1 MIKKLMN
8 LIFGAKTAEATPAA
22 EAPYKVEPVVPLG
35 TEATIVT
42 PVPVSAGDV
51 PVTTAVLEVKSKFK
65 KAELDKKTK
74 AELLALAQ
82 ERGLEVKARAVK
94 DDLVKALLKS

>member
-8 LIFGAKTAEATPAA
+8 LIFGAKTAEPTPAA
-22 EAPYKVEPVVPLG
+22 EVPYKVEPAAPVAEV
-35 TEATIVT
+35 

-51 PVTTAVLEVKSKFK
+51 PVTTAVLEVKPKFK
-65 KAELDKKTK
+65 KADLDKKTK

-94 DDLVKALLKS
+94 EELVKALLKS

>member
-1 MIKKLMN
+1 MN
-8 LIFGAKTAEATPAA
+8 LIFGAKTAEPTTAP
-22 EAPYKVEPVVPLG
+22 EAPYKVEPVVPAG
-35 TEATIVT
+35 TEASVT
-42 PVPVSAGDV
+42 VVPIAIADM

-65 KAELDKKTK
+65 KADLDKKTK

-94 DDLVKALLKS
+94 ADLIKALLKS